1 MLFQATLLIDLFA
14 MATTL
19 WMAFYLFARGF
30 PNTMTLR
37 MVIVSLALSG
47 FFFGAY
53 NNIFVQVPGTAAIRA
68 VLLVIVLGGWY
79 GITFQVMSKPN
90 QKRLRWAEWGIYVM
104 GAVSILVLL
113 QPGAFTGEEGNA
125 LYVAHMS
132 DSPQYMIY
140 SIYQFLVSFGIML
153 NLLVD
158 DRVGLTSRGKYYLA
172 ASIFPVLSVIYG
184 VLSLGGETPAPRIIQ
199 DTLAFMGIIILNM
212 AVARHQIWMERR
224 AALQDF
230 PLTTLTVLGLSAL
243 YGFIAWKRGM
253 PAELLSGVI
262 GLAIIT
268 LGLYDLTREFLERL
282 RMRNE
287 SQFRKQL
294 RHLESESSTEDAL
307 RAPVQNGLDLLC
319 QTLNAPG
326 GFVAVRRGDNFVVL
340 ASRSSVPI
348 GSEMAESIVGCEDVS
363 HPQAAQLSSLAWIAP
378 SFEGQTQVAVV
389 GIEKSI
395 SRLEY
400 STGNLELLA
409 EVADQIGT
417 IVSVS
422 NARTRPSELIRELVV
437 ESQVNATEL
446 NSAAGTML
454 DSISIHP
461 DVDFIK
467 MVEDALR
474 HLPDT
479 ITLGQSALAK
489 KLALPGNSHI
499 ARGKHLQKLITDSIE
514 SLKPS
519 ELRPSEPLPRTWYN
533 YAVLHDAYV
542 ECVQNREIMA
552 RLYIS
557 EGTFNRTRRNA
568 IRGLARLLV
577 ERTQHTGQPDLA

>member
-1 MLFQATLLIDLFA
+1 MLFQATILIDLIA

-30 PNTMTLR
+30 PSTSTMR
-37 MVIVSLALSG
+37 MVVVLLALSG

-53 NNIFVQVPGTAAIRA
+53 NNIFVQLPGTAAIRA
-68 VLLVIVLGGWY
+68 VLLVIGLGGWY
-79 GITFQVMSKPN
+79 SLTYHVMSERD
-90 QKRLRWAEWGIYVM
+90 QKRFRWVEWGIYFM
-104 GAVSILVLL
+104 GAISIILLL
-113 QPGAFTGEEGNA
+113 QPSAFIAEEGNA
-125 LYVAHMS
+125 LYVAHMKINL
-132 DSPQYMIY
+132 PYKMY
-140 SIYQFLVSFGIML
+140 SLYQFVVSFGILL
-153 NLLVD
+153 NLLGS

-172 ASIFPVLSVIYG
+172 ASVFPVLSVIYG
-184 VLSLGGETPAPRIIQ
+184 VISLGSETPAPRIVE
-199 DTLAFMGIIILNM
+199 DTLAFTGIFILSL
-212 AVARHQIWMERR
+212 AVARHQIWTERR

-243 YGFIAWKRGM
+243 YGFIAWRRGI
-253 PAELLSGVI
+253 AVGLLSGVV

-294 RHLESESSTEDAL
+294 RQLESESSSEEAL
-307 RAPVQNGLDLLC
+307 KALLQNGLDLLC
-319 QTLNAPG
+319 QTLQAPG
-326 GFVAVRRGDNFVVL
+326 GFVAVRRGAMFVVM
-340 ASRSSVPI
+340 ASRSSVPM
-348 GSEMAESIVGCEDVS
+348 GSELAESIVACEDVS
-363 HPQAAQLSSLAWIAP
+363 HPKAAQLSTLAWIVP

-389 GIEKSI
+389 GIEKSA

-417 IVSVS
+417 IVSLS
-422 NARTRPSELIRELVV
+422 NSGPRQSKLIRELVA
-437 ESQVNATEL
+437 ESQANETEL
-446 NSAAGTML
+446 NLAAGNIL
-454 DSISIHP
+454 DSISINP

-467 MVEDALR
+467 LVEDGLR

-479 ITLGQSALAK
+479 ITLGQSALAR
-489 KLALPGNSHI
+489 KLCIKGDSYI
-499 ARGKHLQKLITDSIE
+499 ERGKRLQQLLTDSIE

-519 ELRPSEPLPRTWYN
+519 ENRPPEPLPRAWYN
-533 YAVLHDAYV
+533 YAVLHDPYV
-542 ECVQNREIMA
+542 EGVQNREIMA

-568 IRGLARLLV
+568 LRGLARLILESSKTIV
-577 ERTQHTGQPDLA
+577 T